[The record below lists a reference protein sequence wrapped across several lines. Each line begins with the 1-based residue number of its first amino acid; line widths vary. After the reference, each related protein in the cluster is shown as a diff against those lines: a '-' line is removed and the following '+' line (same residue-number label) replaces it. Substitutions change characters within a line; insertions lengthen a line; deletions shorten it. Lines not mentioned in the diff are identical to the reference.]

1 MKLSNVVKSI
11 PAIGFDVCRY
21 PESGI
26 PIPVKWSQNIS
37 GLNNGLLLHK
47 MILLP
52 SEMGNIVRAREILW
66 KGIPL
71 SLDVGWCWITNK
83 SCQTVA
89 DLLYR
94 HFDALF

>member
-11 PAIGFDVCRY
+11 PAIGFDVCWY

-52 SEMGNIVRAREILW
+52 SEMGNIDIGGGQSSRNMVERYPVIVRCWLV
-66 KGIPL
+66 
-71 SLDVGWCWITNK
+71 LD
-83 SCQTVA
+83 
-89 DLLYR
+89 Y
-94 HFDALF
+94 